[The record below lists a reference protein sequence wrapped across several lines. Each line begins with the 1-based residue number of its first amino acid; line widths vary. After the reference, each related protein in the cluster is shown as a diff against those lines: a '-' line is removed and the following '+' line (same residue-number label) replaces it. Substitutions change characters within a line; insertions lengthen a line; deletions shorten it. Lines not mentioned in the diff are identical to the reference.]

1 MLAARPGGFEGSGA
15 PQVTVSRL
23 NAALRVVVGLAVAG
37 ALCGALWA
45 WLAPPIHG
53 VVALTRSNDRLKA
66 YLGNEGDHFFTSAAL
81 LVGFLS
87 VLAVVAAVAV
97 WQWRAQRGPVMMAA
111 LTVGTIGASAAA
123 AGAGAVLARLRYGQ
137 IDVATVDV
145 TEQNRVS
152 YVVEAPSVFFGHTP
166 LQVALTLLL
175 PAAVAAMVYVLGVVS
190 TTRDDLGGWP
200 PVDRAATDRSATA
213 ADVPPVAPSSPSP

>member
-1 MLAARPGGFEGSGA
+1 MTGSR
-15 PQVTVSRL
+15 V
-23 NAALRVVVGLAVAG
+23 NAVLRVVVGLAVAG

-53 VVALTRSNDRLKA
+53 VVALTRSNDRVKA
-66 YLGNEGDHFFTSAAL
+66 YLGNEGDHFFTAAFL
-81 LVGFLS
+81 MVGFLS
-87 VLAVVAAVAV
+87 VLAVIAAVAV

-111 LTVGTIGASAAA
+111 LCVGSIVASAAA
-123 AGAGAVLARLRYGQ
+123 AGSGAGLARLRYGHLD
-137 IDVATVDV
+137 IAAVDV

-166 LQVALTLLL
+166 LQVALTLLF
-175 PAAVAAMVYVLGVVS
+175 PAAVAAMVYVLGAVS

-200 PVDRAATDRSATA
+200 PRDPATGRTATA
-213 ADVPPVAPSSPSP
+213 ADVPPVAPSAPSP

>member
-1 MLAARPGGFEGSGA
+1 MTGSR
-15 PQVTVSRL
+15 V
-23 NAALRVVVGLAVAG
+23 NAVLRVVVGLAVAG

-53 VVALTRSNDRLKA
+53 VVALTRSNDRVKA
-66 YLGNEGDHFFTSAAL
+66 YLGNEGDHFFTAAFL
-81 LVGFLS
+81 MVGFLS
-87 VLAVVAAVAV
+87 VLTVIAAVAV

-111 LTVGTIGASAAA
+111 LCVGSIVASAAA
-123 AGAGAVLARLRYGQ
+123 AGTGAGLARLRYGHLD
-137 IDVATVDV
+137 IAAVDV

-166 LQVALTLLL
+166 LQVALTLLF
-175 PAAVAAMVYVLGVVS
+175 PAAVAAMVYVLGAVS

-200 PVDRAATDRSATA
+200 PRDPATDRTATA
-213 ADVPPVAPSSPSP
+213 ADVPPVAPSAPSP

>member
-1 MLAARPGGFEGSGA
+1 M
-15 PQVTVSRL
+15 TVSRVH
-23 NAALRVVVGLAVAG
+23 AALRVILGLALAG
-37 ALCGALWA
+37 ALCGALWV

-53 VVALTRSNDRLKA
+53 VVALTRSNDRVKA
-66 YLGNEGDHFFTSAAL
+66 YLGNEGDHFFTAAFL
-81 LVGFLS
+81 MVGLLS
-87 VLAVVAAVAV
+87 VLAVVAAAAV
-97 WQWRAQRGPVMMAA
+97 WQWRAHRGPLMMAA
-111 LTVGTIGASAAA
+111 LGIGSVVASAAA
-123 AGAGAVLARLRYGQ
+123 VGVGAVLARWRYGH
-137 IDVATVDV
+137 IDVAAVDV

-175 PAAVAAMVYVLGVVS
+175 PAAVAAMVYVLGAVS

-200 PVDRAATDRSATA
+200 PMEPATGRTGTG